1 MKRAIAVTVILTG
14 ISVVSMAYAFGGG
27 PPHERGDRMSRH
39 EILTK
44 LSPEAEMLFHST
56 MRDAREK
63 TAGVRDEIK
72 VLHREIKDI
81 VTAPVFD
88 ENLFREKVKKVGDL
102 RQKKHAAMQEA
113 VVKLA
118 KQLTQEERGVLV
130 QLMSHRHGH
139 HGRTGAG
146 RLQ

>member
-14 ISVVSMAYAFGGG
+14 ISVASMAYAFGGG

-44 LSPEAEMLFHST
+44 LSPDAEMLFHST
-56 MRDAREK
+56 MRETREK
-63 TAGVRDEIK
+63 TAGVRDEIRA
-72 VLHREIKDI
+72 LHQEIKDI
-81 VTAPVFD
+81 VTAPVFG
-88 ENLFREKVKKVGDL
+88 EALFREKVKKVDYL
-102 RQKKHAAMQEA
+102 REKKSSAMHEA

-118 KQLTQEERGVLV
+118 KQLTQEEREILV
-130 QLMSHRHGH
+130 QLMPHRHGH
-139 HGRTGAG
+139 HGRKGAG